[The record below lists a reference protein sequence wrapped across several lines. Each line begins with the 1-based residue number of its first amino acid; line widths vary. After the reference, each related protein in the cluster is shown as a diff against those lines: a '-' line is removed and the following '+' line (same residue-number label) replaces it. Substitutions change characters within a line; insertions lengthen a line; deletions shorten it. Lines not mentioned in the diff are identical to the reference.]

1 MQQLTNDNIARALKL
16 AGVDGF
22 SGKSDEL
29 GGGEVNNTYKLYFDS
44 KQIIMRIAK
53 DEGQQTLI
61 NEAKAISLYSDE
73 HIPKL
78 VYFDKNSKI
87 NNRLWIL
94 ETYISGRT
102 VERLSAKQFYNLGC
116 LLAVVHTQPSSGLKI
131 KLRKQ
136 FIESCRA
143 FGDER
148 FLLNHPDEQL
158 QKLIRSAFVE
168 FDSVQQSYEAITPTL
183 IHSDATPSNVL
194 VDGDEVSLIDWEFSK
209 YSDPMCDFST
219 IYYEDIEYNK
229 GKWRIKIT
237 QDEKKA
243 LFSGYI
249 TAGGEINEE
258 RIKFWIKFDKL
269 GVAVFLYWRIHQ
281 SSRTTSDAEVKQ
293 YKLDYN
299 NLIASLTTGA

>member
-1 MQQLTNDNIARALKL
+1 
-16 AGVDGF
+16 
-22 SGKSDEL
+22 
-29 GGGEVNNTYKLYFDS
+29 
-44 KQIIMRIAK
+44 
-53 DEGQQTLI
+53 
-61 NEAKAISLYSDE
+61 
-73 HIPKL
+73 
-78 VYFDKNSKI
+78 
-87 NNRLWIL
+87 
-94 ETYISGRT
+94 
-102 VERLSAKQFYNLGC
+102 
-116 LLAVVHTQPSSGLKI
+116 
-131 KLRKQ
+131 
-136 FIESCRA
+136 
-143 FGDER
+143 
-148 FLLNHPDEQL
+148 
-158 QKLIRSAFVE
+158 
-168 FDSVQQSYEAITPTL
+168 
-183 IHSDATPSNVL
+183 
-194 VDGDEVSLIDWEFSK
+194 
-209 YSDPMCDFST
+209 MCDFST